1 MKEKKRENIK
11 INIYEQEVY
20 AEYGVDDKEMF
31 EDSLIDTVEKLAN
44 SKPLRTDIALQ
55 FVCEEGIEVEQERF
69 KVAFKNTGKNKLE
82 TKKRELAR
90 CLITGVI
97 MAVFALALL
106 AGYHFLHPYIED
118 IVFWNELC
126 DVAVWVFM
134 WAAVEI
140 LTIEAIQILIE
151 MAKIKRVLR
160 AKIEFVEKKK
170 KVRKTRK
177 TKAE

>member
-11 INIYEQEVY
+11 INIYEEEVY

-44 SKPLRTDIALQ
+44 SKPLRTDITLQ
-55 FVCEEGIEVEQERF
+55 FVCENRVEVEQERF
-69 KVAFKNTGKNKLE
+69 KNAFKNTGLNELQ
-82 TKKRELAR
+82 TKKRELGR
-90 CLITGVI
+90 CLIIGFI
-97 MAVFALALL
+97 MAAISVGLL
-106 AGYHFLHPYIED
+106 VGYTVLQPYLTF
-118 IVFWNELC
+118 FWNQFFN
-126 DVAVWVFM
+126 VIFWVFM